1 MPKTFTD
8 TASTTNRKIMPGAE
22 PIYIDQG
29 RTGLLFF
36 HGFTGSPYEGRPF
49 AQHFSQKGYGVWVP
63 LLPGHGTNPDELLTT
78 SYKDWLNFAEQ
89 EYQRMT
95 QQYETVI
102 VCGQSMGGALALHVA
117 AKFPVKGLVT
127 LAAAIHLNN
136 WRTRILPLV
145 GFFRKYRYKVSGP
158 DIADQKARAESAS
171 YTYYPTASVIEFMRL
186 IRHVETELPAVTAPT
201 LLFHALEDHVIPYR
215 TMDYIKKNIASK
227 YIRTVTL
234 RKSYHVISVDY
245 EKELIFSEIEHFI
258 NQQIFV
264 KST

>member
-1 MPKTFTD
+1 
-8 TASTTNRKIMPGAE
+8 MPGAE

-63 LLPGHGTNPDELLTT
+63 LLPGHGTNPDELFNT
-78 SYKDWLNFAEQ
+78 SHKDWLTFAERK
-89 EYQRMT
+89 YQQMS

-117 AKFPVKGLVT
+117 ANFSVKGLVT

-136 WRTRILPLV
+136 WYTRILPFVSL
-145 GFFRKYRYKVSGP
+145 FRKYRYKMTGP

-171 YTYYPTASVIEFMRL
+171 YTYYPTTSVIEFVKL
-186 IRHVETELPAVTAPT
+186 IRHVEKELPSVSAPT
-201 LLFHALEDHVIPYR
+201 LLFHAINDHVIPYK
-215 TMDYIKKNIASK
+215 TMNYIKKNIASK
-227 YIRTVTL
+227 VIRTVTL
-234 RKSYHVISVDY
+234 NKSYHVISVDY
-245 EKELIFSEIEHFI
+245 DKELIFSEIEHFI
-258 NQQIFV
+258 SQQILV